1 MASTR
6 NPAHRRWWM
15 APALGLAVL
24 AGAALV
30 CEALGWPFLVEPIQR
45 RVASALE
52 RRIELGDA
60 SERPRIGLIGSVRVT
75 AHHVLVGAPS
85 WSSTPHTFLAED
97 ARVRL
102 RYRDLWHAYRTG
114 QLRIDALGAKRFDAQ
129 FERRADGRAS
139 WEFKPHR
146 PSSGGS
152 VTDLPV
158 FGHLHVDD
166 GSFVLRDAQ
175 TPLRLTARYAL
186 DDGTAP
192 SPAASKASAPGEPQA
207 PVHGLS
213 LVGEGRY
220 KTEPLKVEAQTEGVL
235 MLEGDGARGRA
246 QPLRIDALVGEAKVV
261 FSGSVQDPLH
271 LDGLRGSFEVGG
283 PSLAAAGA
291 PLGVT
296 LPSTPRFDLHGRLAK
311 DGEVWNAILDEARI
325 GTSRLHGAFVFDKR
339 RDPPWLS
346 GRLEGARLA
355 LSDLGPAIGHAGAAT
370 APGASQKSG
379 RLLPTQTFDLPS
391 LKVMNANVLFDL
403 AQLDLGTSVLE
414 PLQPARAHLTLQGGV
429 LRLQDLDLRTAHGR
443 LGGSLVLD
451 SRVEPALWKAAL
463 DLRGLELEQ
472 FLHLQRQAKDPPYIS
487 GRLDA
492 ELRATGRGR
501 SVAQIL
507 GDSQGSVLGRLDHGA
522 LSHLALK
529 AAGLDVAG
537 GIKVLVK
544 GDEPLAVHCGVADL
558 DVQKGVVRPKPVV
571 LSLDNATLWA
581 DGYIALADEQMDVRT
596 VSAPKDLT
604 PVSLRTPIEVKG
616 TLAKPSISLDP
627 SRVVARAGAAVL
639 LGLLNPLA
647 AVVPF
652 IDPGARDAAHRA
664 DTECAAIAQRAEAHR
679 LGRATSAPPG
689 RAG

>member
-6 NPAHRRWWM
+6 NPPLRRWWM
-15 APALGLAVL
+15 VPALALAVL
-24 AGAALV
+24 VGAVLV
-30 CEALGWPFLVEPIQR
+30 CEAAGWPFLVAPLQHR
-45 RVASALE
+45 LAATLARQV
-52 RRIELGDA
+52 ELGDA
-60 SERPRIGLIGSVRVT
+60 SERPRIGLLGSVHVT
-75 AHHVLVGAPS
+75 AHHVRVGAPP

-114 QLRIDALGAKRFDAQ
+114 QLRIDALGARRFDAQ
-129 FERRADGRAS
+129 FERLADGRAS
-139 WEFKPHR
+139 WEFKPHQ

-175 TPLRLTARYAL
+175 TPLLLSARYAL
-186 DDGTAP
+186 DDGSTP
-192 SPAASKASAPGEPQA
+192 TPAAAEASAPGAPKA
-207 PVHGLS
+207 PVHGLR

-220 KTEPLKVEAQTEGVL
+220 KTEPLKLQAQTEGVL
-235 MLEGDGARGRA
+235 ILEGDGATGRA
-246 QPLRIDALVGEAKVV
+246 QPLRIDALVGQAKVV
-261 FSGSVQDPLH
+261 FTGSVQDPLH
-271 LDGLRGSFEVGG
+271 LDGLRGSFEAAG

-296 LPSTPRFDLHGRLAK
+296 LPSTPKFDLRGRLAK
-311 DGEVWNAILDEARI
+311 DGELWNAVVDAARI
-325 GTSRLHGAFVFDKR
+325 GTSRLRGALVFDKR
-339 RDPPWLS
+339 HDPPRLS
-346 GRLEGARLA
+346 GRIEGSRLA
-355 LSDLGPAIGHAGAAT
+355 LSDLGPAIGHAGGG
-370 APGASQKSG
+370 GASASSNAG
-379 RLLPTQTFDLPS
+379 HLLPTQTFDLPS
-391 LKVMNANVLFDL
+391 LKVMNASVLFDL
-403 AQLDLGTSVLE
+403 GQLDLGSPLLE
-414 PLQPARAHLTLQGGV
+414 PLQPAHAQLTLQDGV
-429 LRLQDLDLRTAHGR
+429 LRLQELDLRTAHGR
-443 LGGSLVLD
+443 LGGSLQLD
-451 SRVEPALWKAAL
+451 SRVDPALWKVAL
-463 DLRGLELEQ
+463 DLRGLQLEQ
-472 FLHLQRQAKDPPYIS
+472 FLHLQRPPGDPPYIT

-492 ELRATGRGR
+492 ELRATGHGR

-507 GDSQGSVLGRLDHGA
+507 GDSQGSVVGRLDHGA

-537 GIKVLVK
+537 GMKVLVQ
-544 GDEPLAVHCGVADL
+544 GDQPLAVHCGVADL
-558 DVQKGVVRPKPVV
+558 DVQKGVVRPRPVV

-581 DGYIALADEQMDVRT
+581 DGYVSLADEQLDVRT

-604 PVSLRTPIEVKG
+604 PMSLRTPIEVKG
-616 TLAKPSISLDP
+616 PLAKPSVSIDP

-652 IDPGARDAAHRA
+652 IDPGERDAAQRA
-664 DTECAAIAQRAEAHR
+664 DTECAAVAQRADAHR